1 MEKSYIN
8 NLLKNLC
15 CSDCGADFD
24 HYKILRKEKNI
35 LVLNLICSKCGKD
48 FGTCFL
54 SMCEQKYRNSVL
66 PLDLQDGPDLIS
78 ADEVIDANNLI
89 RNLKSDWAKQLPKQK
104 F

>member
-1 MEKSYIN
+1 
-8 NLLKNLC
+8 
-15 CSDCGADFD
+15 
-24 HYKILRKEKNI
+24 
-35 LVLNLICSKCGKD
+35 
-48 FGTCFL
+48 
-54 SMCEQKYRNSVL
+54 MCEQKYRNSVL